1 MKTFNTKPAD
11 IKREWYVVNAEGKT
25 LGRLASGIAKVLKGK
40 HKPYYTPHLDCG
52 DFVVVL
58 NANKVRVTGKKLD
71 VKMYY
76 HHSGY
81 PGGMKKTVLRTQLET
96 HPDRVIKAAVWG
108 MLPKG
113 RLGRQIFKKL
123 KVYRGTDHRH
133 LAQKPKTLEV

>member
-11 IKREWYVVNAEGKT
+11 IKRKWYVVDAEGKT
-25 LGRLASGIAKVLKGK
+25 LGRLASGVATVLKGK
-40 HKPYYTPHLDCG
+40 HKVTYTPHLDTG

-58 NANKVRVTGKKLD
+58 NASKIHVTGNKLEE
-71 VKMYY
+71 KLYH

-81 PGGMKKTVLRTQLET
+81 PGGMKTTVLRLQLEK

-123 KVYRGTDHRH
+123 KVYGGATHPH
-133 LAQKPKTLEV
+133 LAHKPKTLEV